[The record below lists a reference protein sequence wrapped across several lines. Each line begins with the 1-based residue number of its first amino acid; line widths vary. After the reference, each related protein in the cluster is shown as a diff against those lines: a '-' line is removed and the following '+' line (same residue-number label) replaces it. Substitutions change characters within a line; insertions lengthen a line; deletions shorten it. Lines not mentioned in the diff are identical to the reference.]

1 MQVNFFD
8 ATHAQTTN
16 ATNFG
21 ICDDQNRTPA
31 YIDETNTDNWVAD
44 VRNTSEKATT
54 FYPIDYCV
62 ETLRPDG
69 TMDNRCDGMMKY
81 DDKLIFIELKDR
93 DNQGWLGHGLKQL
106 KSSIG
111 HFEKAHPNLL
121 SSLTIKAHLCNK
133 QRPSA
138 ARSYN
143 IIRARFK
150 DDTGYTVDI
159 NRVITID

>member
-44 VRNTSEKATT
+44 ARNTSEKTIN

-62 ETLRPDG
+62 ETLRQDG

>member
-1 MQVNFFD
+1 MQVNFFY

-44 VRNTSEKATT
+44 VRNTSEKTIN

-62 ETLRPDG
+62 ETLRQDG